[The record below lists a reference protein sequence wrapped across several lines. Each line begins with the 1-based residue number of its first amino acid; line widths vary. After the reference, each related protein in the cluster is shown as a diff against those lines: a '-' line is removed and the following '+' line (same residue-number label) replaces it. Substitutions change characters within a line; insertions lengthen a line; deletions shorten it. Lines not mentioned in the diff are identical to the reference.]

1 MFLTVLSAIA
11 LTVGGVMTVQGLN
24 DEALSASQET
34 NPVVEVAPIQQQE
47 TAEPGEL
54 SW

>member
-34 NPVVEVAPIQQQE
+34 DPVVEVAPIQQEDAGQ
-47 TAEPGEL
+47 PGEL
-54 SW
+54 GW

>member
-1 MFLTVLSAIA
+1 MLLTVLSAVA

-34 NPVVEVAPIQQQE
+34 TPVVDVAPIQQEEITQ
-47 TAEPGEL
+47 PGEL
-54 SW
+54 GW

>member
-11 LTVGGVMTVQGLN
+11 LSVGGVMTVQGLN

-34 NPVVEVAPIQQQE
+34 DPVVEVAPIQQEEVSQ
-47 TAEPGEL
+47 PSEL
-54 SW
+54 GW

>member
-1 MFLTVLSAIA
+1 MLLTVLSAVA

-34 NPVVEVAPIQQQE
+34 DPVVEVAPIQQEDAKQ
-47 TAEPGEL
+47 PGEL
-54 SW
+54 GW